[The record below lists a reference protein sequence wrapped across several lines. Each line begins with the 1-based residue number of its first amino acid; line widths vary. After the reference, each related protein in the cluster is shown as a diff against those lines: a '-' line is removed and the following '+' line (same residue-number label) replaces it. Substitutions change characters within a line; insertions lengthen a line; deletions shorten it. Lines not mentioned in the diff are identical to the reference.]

1 MSLVTSPDNAVS
13 PPVDLGR
20 EESVLFDVPDSKFS
34 AFAAELR
41 RLSQKPF
48 RFRWLPTPDEAIG
61 RVLVLA
67 NSPPSLIVSRVIEE
81 KIIQAYREQAPGV
94 WVRLT
99 QRISEIPAVPTNH
112 LLLVR
117 DIVEAIPLGELCGEI
132 EPLQL
137 ALSSAALAAGSSG
150 LSIPTRLRLI
160 PAVENQ
166 QARLWVLRE
175 DALAQLAEYCRTT
188 HQQLLSRFSVAVSA
202 TAGVPCVVLRAIT
215 TKGPPP
221 VFVGSA
227 VAYHPVL
234 KLANLFVPSGT
245 RLAPSLRRDAIRK
258 ALVFSDDRIV
268 WLHPLAGKEFQV
280 ESLPEK
286 SFRPLADW
294 VDYRVT
300 EPGHACV
307 AWSPGHSWA
316 MNSFVERSEVK
327 QPSVDTSSDESKLP
341 VPRRTPGFL
350 ARMIARLKR
359 LRLKRRLSIPE
370 LELQTMPVDE
380 AVRTALNQGHRLN
393 LARPETATRAAEHC
407 QVLEARLLRDL
418 SASMNAEGRTE
429 QWAELAAAYDAAGN
443 HKDAALCWL
452 NGVWGQEKLSPLW
465 AWGWLRAEAKAARP
479 EVKSID
485 PIPWL
490 SSTPGP
496 GTTRAL
502 AAWVVWASQQHPLP
516 DVFQERMVAIQACL
530 EANEHFLPVRAAWL
544 TRVSLSR
551 HGQGDVLGLA
561 RTRDRLSERLVFTGL
576 SLELDTP
583 SFLRFAG
590 DGVRERFLEARRWL
604 VDKRDL
610 IHQWIGQ
617 MPEEAKFHA
626 PPGPASDILRSV
638 GLVPEVKNTRG
649 YVDLI
654 LAWGLMRFA
663 EHSAADTIRKQAFGT
678 PNTDEPVH
686 AVLRAAFEYRIH
698 EVREGKPP
706 RGPLPA
712 VVQSRIDQLDPDA
725 RYFVDKLCEHSRILV
740 PAVRVETYR
749 RMLQP
754 KSVGDSSRVENLPAD
769 RLNEGLAA
777 ILQAELDRPGQPH
790 LEWTMSVLLDR
801 VSDLTEERAT
811 LVFNALPQTL
821 DRLRDSP
828 RPQARLLEKGLAA
841 AAIRDRVDVARDL
854 AGRFM
859 VLADGRAGRDM
870 AEMLT
875 GHLFRCLRRLGLKN
889 DADHVLN
896 QVAER
901 VTQGQPLGRLRSTRP
916 EEWPLALRC
925 LLHVA
930 AGWYYAGKDEQAH
943 AILDE
948 ARSDLFSAEMT
959 TANRTALA
967 LTYASTL
974 AQAPARVALG
984 RLEEIFQRLKGLHVE
999 GYTNAYFAL
1008 NPLLLVER
1016 AVLAVVSDDF
1026 AVGPQVRAWLDAD
1039 ELAVRRRIREELKVM
1054 LGQQGL

>member
-1 MSLVTSPDNAVS
+1 
-13 PPVDLGR
+13 
-20 EESVLFDVPDSKFS
+20 
-34 AFAAELR
+34 
-41 RLSQKPF
+41 
-48 RFRWLPTPDEAIG
+48 LPTPDEDIG

-67 NSPPSLIVSRVIEE
+67 VSPPYLLVSRVSEE
-81 KIIQAYREQAPGV
+81 KAMHAYLEQAPGV
-94 WVRLT
+94 WVRFG
-99 QRISEIPAVPTNH
+99 QRVCEIPAVPANH
-112 LLLVR
+112 LLLVH
-117 DIVEAIPLGELCGEI
+117 DIIEAIPLGEFCGEI
-132 EPLQL
+132 ETLQL
-137 ALSSAALAAGSSG
+137 AFSPVAYARSSPDV
-150 LSIPTRLRLI
+150 SIPTRLRLI
-160 PAVENQ
+160 PAAESQ
-166 QARLWVLRE
+166 PARLWVLRE

-234 KLANLFVPSGT
+234 KLGNLFVPLGT

-258 ALVFSDDRIV
+258 ALVLSDDRIV
-268 WLHPLAGKEFQV
+268 WLHPLAAKEFQV

-300 EPGHACV
+300 EPRQSCV

-316 MNSFVERSEVK
+316 MNFFVERSEIK
-327 QPSVDTSSDESKLP
+327 RPSVETPSEESKLS
-341 VPRRTPGFL
+341 VHRRAPGLL
-350 ARMIARLKR
+350 ARTLARLKR
-359 LRLKRRLSIPE
+359 LRLKRTLSITE
-370 LELQTMPVDE
+370 LELQPMPVDE

-393 LARPETATRAAEHC
+393 LARPESATRAAEHC

-418 SASMNAEGRTE
+418 SASMNADGRTE

-443 HKDAALCWL
+443 YTDSALCWL
-452 NGVWGQEKLSPLW
+452 NGVWGQEKPSPLW
-465 AWGWLRAEAKAARP
+465 AWGWLRAEARAARP

-516 DVFQERMVAIQACL
+516 DVFLERKVAIQARL

-590 DGVRERFLEARRWL
+590 EGVRERFLEARRWL

-610 IHQWIGQ
+610 IHQWIGR

-626 PPGPASDILRSV
+626 PPGPGSDILRFV
-638 GLVPEVKNTRG
+638 GLEPEVKNTRA

-654 LAWGLMRFA
+654 LSWGLMRFA
-663 EHSAADTIRKQAFGT
+663 EHSAADTIRKQAIGT
-678 PNTDEPVH
+678 PSTDEPVH
-686 AVLRAAFEYRIH
+686 AVLRAAFDYRIQ

-706 RGPLPA
+706 RGPLP
-712 VVQSRIDQLDPDA
+712 VGVQSRIDRLDRDA
-725 RYFVDKLCEHSRILV
+725 RYIVDKLCEHSRILE
-740 PAVRVETYR
+740 PTVRVETYW
-749 RMLQP
+749 RMLRP
-754 KSVGDSSRVENLPAD
+754 KSVGDTTRVENLPTD

-777 ILQAELDRPGQPH
+777 ILQAELDREGQPH

-801 VSDLTEERAT
+801 ISDLTEERAT
-811 LVFNALPQTL
+811 LVFDALPQTL

-841 AAIRDRVDVARDL
+841 AAIRDRVDVAQDL
-854 AGRFM
+854 SGRFL
-859 VLADGRAGRDM
+859 VLADGRAGRDL

-916 EEWPLALRC
+916 VEWPLALRC

-948 ARSDLFSAEMT
+948 ARRDLFSAEMT

-974 AQAPARVALG
+974 AQAPARIALG

-999 GYTNAYFAL
+999 GFTNAYFAL

-1039 ELAVRRRIREELKVM
+1039 ELAVRRRIREELKEM
-1054 LGQQGL
+1054 LGRQGL